1 MENGPIVVV
10 GIGNILL
17 GDEGIG
23 VHLIRLLQ
31 KEFVHPAVSYYD
43 GGTKGLTLLPFLEEA
58 SHLLILDAVR
68 AEGASGTIVEM
79 SDHELMGN
87 SLLKFSAHDIALP
100 DLIALLRFKRGP
112 SIHIRFLG
120 VVPGSFDF
128 STDLSPEV
136 GELLVRLAAASE
148 EDSMRMD
155 STIGKRVAAQYRTS
169 KQWERSVCLGIPGK
183 VLEIERDDSLGLSRG
198 RVQFGG
204 IEKEVNLIYTPA
216 VQVGDYVVVHVG
228 FAISKLDE
236 DEAKEVF
243 SYLEQMEEN

>member
-1 MENGPIVVV
+1 MQTRGELRTGGMLMENGSIVVV

-23 VHLIRLLQ
+23 VHLTRILQ
-31 KEFVHPAVSYYD
+31 KEFVHSRVSYYD

-100 DLIALLRFKRGP
+100 DLLALLRFKRGP
-112 SIHIRFLG
+112 GIQIRFLG
-120 VVPGSFDF
+120 VVPGSFDY

-136 GELLVRLAAASE
+136 KNSLSDLRQRA
-148 EDSMRMD
+148 
-155 STIGKRVAAQYRTS
+155 KR
-169 KQWERSVCLGIPGK
+169 I
-183 VLEIERDDSLGLSRG
+183 LSGWIR
-198 RVQFGG
+198 
-204 IEKEVNLIYTPA
+204 
-216 VQVGDYVVVHVG
+216 
-228 FAISKLDE
+228 
-236 DEAKEVF
+236 
-243 SYLEQMEEN
+243 QMEEESRLNVIHPGCGRDLCV